1 MAVEKAVIPVQGM
14 ICRSCEDIV
23 CTALLHTRGVIDAK
37 ASYWRGS
44 AQVEYDTELT
54 DLASLEKML
63 ELSGYPAGEKG
74 ASGIVVDIICLVA
87 AAALVM
93 GITALKGSYVPKA
106 EAGMS
111 LGYMFLLG
119 LISSTHCIGMC
130 GGILLSQTAG
140 ACGENAGRKKALR
153 ASLAY
158 NGGRV
163 ASYTVIGG
171 IFGAVGAAISY
182 TATVK
187 SMVFTL
193 AGAVVA
199 LIGLQMWGVLPFL
212 RRLAPETPSF
222 CKLPDSTK
230 KRFFGKPLIIG
241 LLTGIMPCGATAAV
255 WFYAAG
261 TGSLW
266 TGCASMLLF
275 ALGTAP
281 LMLVFGAVGAFVP
294 RKYMKYMLKG
304 SAVMVLAL
312 GVSMLISGL
321 KMI

>member
-23 CTALLHTRGVIDAK
+23 CTALLHTRGVINAK

-44 AQVEYDTELT
+44 ARVEYDSELT
-54 DLASLEKML
+54 DLASIEKML
-63 ELSGYPAGEKG
+63 ELSGYPAGKKG
-74 ASGIVVDIICLVA
+74 ASGIVVDLICLAA
-87 AAALVM
+87 AAALVL

-130 GGILLSQTAG
+130 GGILLSQTTG
-140 ACGENAGRKKALR
+140 AYGEDAGRKKALR

-199 LIGLQMWGVLPFL
+199 LIGLQMWGILPFL

-222 CKLPDSTK
+222 CKLPDNTK
-230 KRFFGKPLIIG
+230 RRFYGKPLIVG
-241 LLTGIMPCGATAAV
+241 LLTGIMPCGATAAM

-261 TGSLW
+261 TGSFL
-266 TGCASMLLF
+266 TGAASMLLF
-275 ALGTAP
+275 ALGTVP

-312 GVSMLISGL
+312 GVSMLISGV